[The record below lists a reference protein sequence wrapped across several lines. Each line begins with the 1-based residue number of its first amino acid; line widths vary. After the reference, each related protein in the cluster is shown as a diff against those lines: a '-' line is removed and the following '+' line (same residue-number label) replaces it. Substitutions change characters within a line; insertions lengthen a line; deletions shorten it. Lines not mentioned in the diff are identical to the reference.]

1 MLPLK
6 GIHVVDLTR
15 VLAGPYCTMLLA
27 DLGAEV
33 IKIEKP
39 GILYLSCSAVFIR
52 VFFFIKRLVMILD
65 HGVRRLFTKKME
77 QRRVFIF
84 YRLIETKKYLE
95 KVKLIKRNQSNCI
108 SEYYFG
114 FEETRKLEY
123 T

>member
-39 GILYLSCSAVFIR
+39 GRIIALNWNYSLMS
-52 VFFFIKRLVMILD
+52 
-65 HGVRRLFTKKME
+65 
-77 QRRVFIF
+77 
-84 YRLIETKKYLE
+84 
-95 KVKLIKRNQSNCI
+95 
-108 SEYYFG
+108 
-114 FEETRKLEY
+114 
-123 T
+123 